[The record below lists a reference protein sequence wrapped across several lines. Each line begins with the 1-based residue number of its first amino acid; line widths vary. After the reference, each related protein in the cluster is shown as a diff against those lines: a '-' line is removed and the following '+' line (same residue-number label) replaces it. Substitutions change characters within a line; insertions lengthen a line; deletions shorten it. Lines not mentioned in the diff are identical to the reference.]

1 MSKGYK
7 EYYAH
12 SLEDRPPS
20 EWQPLEEHLK
30 NVAEMSRSFAEAF
43 GAGAWGYLAGLWHDL
58 GKYHCEFQERIRGE
72 SVAVEHSGVGARL
85 AFELDQ
91 NTGLPLAFV
100 IAGHHTGLPNL
111 QKMEI
116 GLPTSLIERV
126 RNNEKPL
133 DTCKDNIPESILDI
147 PLPALPSFLASK
159 HTPSREEGE
168 RLLLMREM
176 WVRFLFSCLVDA
188 DRLDTEAF
196 VTVGKQEK
204 RGGYDSI
211 AMLRKRC
218 DESIDSKIAWLSP
231 EQKKIRVNRVRLD
244 ILLQCRKA
252 ALHPPGI
259 FALTAPTGCGKTLS
273 AMSFALNHA
282 EENHLQ
288 RVIVVIPYTSIIE
301 QNARV
306 YCECLGAKNVLE
318 HHSNLDSEKKRHEQ
332 GVELMEKHRLA
343 AENWDAPVIVT
354 TSVQFFETLFT
365 AKPSRARR
373 LHNIARSVIILDE
386 VQTLPPGLLN
396 PILDAIN
403 QLVQAYGCSVVLS
416 TATPPALAAP
426 KPFSQGLLNVHPII
440 SDAETIAR
448 QLRRVVVKW
457 PASDVG
463 PLGIEELALQL
474 CDHELVLC
482 IVHRRRDARELAQFL
497 VEKTGE
503 PVFHLSALMC
513 PAHRLQVIEEIG
525 RRLKK
530 SGPCRVVSTQLI
542 EAGVDLDFP
551 VVYRALCGLDSIIQA
566 AGRCNREGLL
576 DQGRVFVY
584 ESASKPPVGVPR
596 KAFDIIKS
604 LLMENGWEI
613 DPDDPA
619 NVEHYFQLLYSNCSL
634 DEKSIQPNRRE
645 FNFATVDRD
654 FKLIEDAFS
663 YTVIV
668 PWGDG
673 QKRLDNLRLAL
684 EIELPKREQLR
695 LLQPFTVN
703 IYEQSFLKL
712 KEAGALEE
720 IIEGIYALSTTHQ
733 YLYSEEYGLIEGDE
747 APGADPESL
756 IV

>member
-1 MSKGYK
+1 MSK

-12 SLEDRPPS
+12 SLEGRASS
-20 EWQPLEEHLK
+20 EWQPLDEHLK
-30 NVAEMSRSFAEAF
+30 NVAEIARSFAEAF
-43 GAGAWGYLAGLWHDL
+43 NASDWGYLVGLWHDV
-58 GKYHCEFQERIRGE
+58 GKYHCEFQKRIRGE

-85 AFELDQ
+85 AFDLDQ
-91 NTGLPLAFV
+91 NTGLPLSFV

-111 QKMEI
+111 QKVEI

-133 DTCKDNIPESILDI
+133 DTCKDNIPESILHI
-147 PLPALPSFLASK
+147 PLPALPSFLTSK
-159 HTPSREEGE
+159 HTPSREGGE
-168 RLLLMREM
+168 RLLSMREM

-218 DESIDSKIAWLSP
+218 DESIDSKIARLSP
-231 EQKKIRVNRVRLD
+231 EQKKMRVNRVRLD

-252 ALHPPGI
+252 ALRPPGI

-332 GVELMEKHRLA
+332 EVELMEKHRLA

-354 TSVQFFETLFT
+354 TSVQFFETLFA

-426 KPFSQGLLNVHPII
+426 KPFSEGLLNVHPII

-457 PASDVG
+457 PASDAG
-463 PLGIEELALQL
+463 PLEIEELALQL

-604 LLMENGWEI
+604 LLMENGWDI

-673 QKRLDNLRLAL
+673 QKRLANLRRAL
-684 EIELPKREQLR
+684 ENELPRREQLR

-733 YLYSEEYGLIEGDE
+733 YLYSEGYGLIEGDE